1 MLKQVNGNILINEN
15 DISTLKKYDII
26 VNKYSTIQELLF
38 KIDQILNDDEVSDE
52 EYDELDYI
60 ANNLQERNYYKNTK
74 PQFEGYEQYEGA
86 FHLSVLLGWYLSMEI
101 LNARNNSI
109 KNNTYFFHL
118 RNCDAFIAYKKYN
131 ASTKR
136 GYLKIINDFS
146 IPKYKDA
153 DGTIG
158 L

>member
-60 ANNLQERNYYKNTK
+60 ANNLQERNYYKNTNK
-74 PQFEGYEQYEGA
+74 
-86 FHLSVLLGWYLSMEI
+86 
-101 LNARNNSI
+101 
-109 KNNTYFFHL
+109 
-118 RNCDAFIAYKKYN
+118 
-131 ASTKR
+131 
-136 GYLKIINDFS
+136 
-146 IPKYKDA
+146 
-153 DGTIG
+153 
-158 L
+158 